1 MNVKFSLKY
10 KIFAGVFFIQF
21 VIIAVFIHSF
31 VTSFKEEK
39 LTSAYEVNAFTIS
52 EIKTKLDN
60 KVTSILDK
68 IKSATILVE
77 KNKLDK
83 SGFIEL
89 LNLDQDKSIEALL
102 QYDWLDEKSS
112 LVQQMQVTKLNFP
125 DMTAYFNSFLKNQNK
140 QLPFFW
146 NLKWHNHDFVVLGVN
161 FNYDIEVNQV
171 KIQKKKYFF
180 IFFNKSELFQ
190 VKNKSQLVDIF
201 IFNKNGESLYT
212 SSDSSNEI
220 NEDLFQSSAF
230 ENALKSTNIVQVS
243 QYLFNKKNYL
253 MSTLTQPF
261 GEIVIATLIS
271 ADEAFSGVSK
281 VYYDAFILAALS
293 IIFNYIVTQYFSS
306 TITKPLTYLMQQM
319 QRVSKG
325 ELDIAVEVRSSDE
338 VGLLAKNFKQ
348 MTKDLKTSKDDLQNL
363 NRDLEQKVADRT
375 KQLEELTIKD
385 PLTGAYNRRYFDQ
398 KLLEEIQ
405 RSKRT
410 NSPIGLLYLDI
421 DHFKKY
427 NDQNGHPEGDQLL
440 INFVKTIKGVVR
452 NHDFFCRLGG
462 EEFCIV
468 TVNTELNGL
477 KIFAEKVRNQVYT
490 TDFKFGEKQPMGR
503 LSCSIGVSMFPDFA
517 DGPESLVKSADE
529 ALYHAKQG
537 GRNRWVVAEKPTVSL
552 VKDESTLSKEEKNKA
567 S

>member
-180 IFFNKSELFQ
+180 IFFNRSELFQ

-201 IFNKNGESLYT
+201 IFNKSGESLYT
-212 SSDSSNEI
+212 SSDSSIEI

-440 INFVKTIKGVVR
+440 INFVKTIKSVVR

-477 KIFAEKVRNQVYT
+477 KVFAEKVRNQVYT

>member
-440 INFVKTIKGVVR
+440 INFVKTIKSVVR

-477 KIFAEKVRNQVYT
+477 KVFAEKVRNQVYT

>member
-39 LTSAYEVNAFTIS
+39 LTSAYEVSAFTIS

-440 INFVKTIKGVVR
+440 INFVKTIKSVVR

-477 KIFAEKVRNQVYT
+477 KVFAEKVRNQVYT